1 MKTLESIAADAL
13 QLSVEDRLALAEKM
27 VMSVPADAEIEKA
40 WDKEIQRRIAEYDS
54 GKVQGIPGKEAFRRF
69 DERLRE

>member
-27 VMSVPADAEIEKA
+27 VMSVPSDAEIQKA

-54 GKVQGIPGKEAFRRF
+54 GKVQGIPGTEAFRRF